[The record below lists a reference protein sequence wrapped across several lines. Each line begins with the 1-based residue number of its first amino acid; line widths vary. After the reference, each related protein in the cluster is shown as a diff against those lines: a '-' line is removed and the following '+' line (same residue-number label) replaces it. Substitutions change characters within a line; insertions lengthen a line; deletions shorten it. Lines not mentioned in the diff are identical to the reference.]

1 MDPILDT
8 AHTIPADR
16 LADHCRRL
24 EENLGRIQRELDHS
38 QRLAS
43 LGLVLGII
51 AHEFNNIL
59 TPILSYSQMALDNP
73 TDAALT
79 LKALQKAARGSEKAA
94 RIASSVLALARKDG
108 YVGDENQQ
116 AAQSDVLHCATE
128 ALHCLALGDGT
139 DGIQVVVSIPP
150 RCLVAI
156 NPVALQQVLI
166 NLVLNARKALRA
178 RRGRIEIRAMG
189 ASNNP
194 RSPRNT
200 DSTGAITIE
209 VEDSGRGIDPG
220 VLSHVFEPFVSDGHD
235 GGDGTPTKPGTGLGL
250 AICKR
255 LIEAAHGT
263 ITATS
268 IPGKG
273 SCFRFS
279 LPAAEA
285 AQDREAA

>member
-8 AHTIPADR
+8 THTIPADR

-59 TPILSYSQMALDNP
+59 TPILSYSQLALDNP
-73 TDAALT
+73 TDTALT
-79 LKALQKAARGSEKAA
+79 HKALQKAARGSEKAA

-108 YVGDENQQ
+108 YVGDENQR
-116 AAQSDVLHCATE
+116 AAQSDVLDCAKE
-128 ALHCLALGDGT
+128 ALHCLALEDGT
-139 DGIQVVVSIPP
+139 DGIHVVVNIPP
-150 RCLVAI
+150 GCRVAMD
-156 NPVALQQVLI
+156 PVALQQVFI
-166 NLVLNARKALRA
+166 NLVLNARKALRS
-178 RRGRIEIRAMG
+178 RRGLIEIRTTCT
-189 ASNNP
+189 SSSP

-200 DSTGAITIE
+200 DSNGAITIE
-209 VEDSGRGIDPG
+209 VEDSGRGIDPDA
-220 VLSHVFEPFVSDGHD
+220 LLYVFEPFVSDRQD
-235 GGDGTPTKPGTGLGL
+235 GGDGMPTNTGTGLGL

-268 IPGKG
+268 TPGNG

-279 LPAAEA
+279 LPAPVATQNRNGA
-285 AQDREAA
+285 